1 MTFQQ
6 FMMKYN
12 GKYVEMGG
20 SADAKNQCV
29 DLANAYIKEVLGLP
43 IILWTNAQD
52 FPSKAGSKYTW
63 IKNTPDA
70 LPKYGDIMIWNMG
83 SYGHI
88 AMFISGNLSKFTSFD
103 QNYPKGT
110 PAHAQG
116 HTYSNVIGW
125 LRPKGENMATI
136 AELEKQLAEV
146 TRENKIN
153 YAERLAWVRIARAAQ
168 AELAELKL
176 DDIEDEKTKVAL
188 QNTINELNKKLS
200 EQPTEEESAI
210 NWLVSLIKK
219 IKEKL

>member
-1 MTFQQ
+1 
-6 FMMKYN
+6 
-12 GKYVEMGG
+12 
-20 SADAKNQCV
+20 
-29 DLANAYIKEVLGLP
+29 
-43 IILWTNAQD
+43 
-52 FPSKAGSKYTW
+52 
-63 IKNTPDA
+63 
-70 LPKYGDIMIWNMG
+70 
-83 SYGHI
+83 
-88 AMFISGNLSKFTSFD
+88 
-103 QNYPKGT
+103 
-110 PAHAQG
+110 
-116 HTYSNVIGW
+116 
-125 LRPKGENMATI
+125 MATI